1 MTVRAT
7 TRLSGAG
14 KARRLAMA
22 LAGATSL
29 AAMTAALTLPA
40 ASAVAAGAAMRFD
53 IPAQDLNQALL
64 SFATRAGLQLAYD
77 PARLDGRRS
86 AAVAGD
92 LTADQALDLLLAGT
106 GFTWRYTG
114 PDRVALEAL
123 PEGGTAVRL
132 DPLRVDGARTGE
144 RANGPVAG
152 YVATRSAAGTKTD
165 TPLIET
171 PQSVSVVTADQIR
184 VQKASTLAD
193 ALGYTASVV
202 TMPSV
207 FSRLADD
214 VSIRGFNVANGNTGM
229 LRDGMKLQSN
239 VYDGSQEPYGLERL
253 EVLKGAASVLYGQL
267 GPGGVV
273 NAVTKQPTR
282 DPLHEIGVE
291 YGSYDR
297 IQLQTDHGGALDD
310 EGRWSYRLTALYRDA
325 DTWVD
330 EVEDDK
336 LYIAPAIAF
345 EPDDDTRITLQASH
359 QRIKTKFGPPLPDT
373 GTLYPGPGGE
383 VIGRDTFLGEP
394 DYDTYDSRVNSIGWR
409 VEHQASD
416 DVTLR
421 HALRYYR
428 ADVTWDYMQIGWSES
443 FAAYLRR
450 ASDREEHSTGLTSDN
465 SVEYR
470 VTTGS
475 VDHTLLGGIDLYRRV
490 YDTDRYRGSFS
501 VFDPVNPVYGTDP
514 AVNFGANSGSR
525 TESDQA
531 GLYLQDQMKIADRW
545 VLVLGG
551 RYDRV
556 ESDVTGKAAGTA
568 ETTTDDAF
576 TGRAGLVYLF
586 DNGVAPYVSF
596 SQSFSPNAGVDRDG
610 RALDPTTGE
619 QVEAG
624 LRWQIPGSETMLSA
638 AVYQLTQ
645 DDVVDTDAL
654 GDTVQTGQVRA
665 RGFEAEARSRFGPL
679 QLIASYAYTDTEITR
694 SDTPGE
700 KGESQNG
707 VPRHML
713 SVWADVGLDGLGLS
727 GMRAGAGIRRIGS
740 SNLIGEPKGAEAP
753 AYTLTDAMVSI
764 DLAELS
770 PNLAGT
776 EFRVNARNLFD
787 EDYLTCNT
795 VDGCR
800 YGDPRT
806 VIGTLS
812 YRW

>member
-1 MTVRAT
+1 MTARAT

-165 TPLIET
+165 TPLTET
-171 PQSVSVVTADQIR
+171 PQSVSVVTADQMQ

-409 VEHQASD
+409 VEHQTSD

-470 VTTGS
+470 VTTGP

-501 VFDPVNPVYGTDP
+501 LFDPVNPVYGTDP

-586 DNGVAPYVSF
+586 DNGLAPYASF
-596 SQSFSPNAGVDRDG
+596 SQSFTPQSGADKNGNAFI
-610 RALDPTTGE
+610 PTEGE
-619 QVEAG
+619 QYEAG
-624 LRWQIPGSETMLSA
+624 IRYQPPNMNLSVSGS
-638 AVYQLTQ
+638 VYQLTQ
-645 DDVVDTDAL
+645 TNVLTTDPDDTSYSI
-654 GDTVQTGQVRA
+654 QTGEV
-665 RGFEAEARSRFGPL
+665 RSRGAELEAKASLGNFN
-679 QLIASYAYTDTEITR
+679 LIASYAYTDARNTSTN
-694 SDTPGE
+694 TVANQGE
-700 KGESQNG
+700 RVAL
-707 VPRHML
+707 VPYHTFGI
-713 SVWADVGLDGLGLS
+713 WADYSFNDWGLAGLRL
-727 GMRAGAGIRRIGS
+727 GAGLRYFGS
-740 SNLIGEPKGAEAP
+740 THITGTTTNAPDVTTVDALMSYDFGALNKAMEGAV
-753 AYTLTDAMVSI
+753 LT
-764 DLAELS
+764 
-770 PNLAGT
+770 
-776 EFRVNARNLFD
+776 VNAQNLLD
-787 EDYLTCNT
+787 QKNLTCVSLN
-795 VDGCR
+795 GCR
-800 YGDPRT
+800 YGAPRT
-806 VIGTLS
+806 VTASLQYS
-812 YRW
+812 W